1 MADTCDVLV
10 IGCGAIGAATAY
22 YLSKAGMKVIAV
34 DRGDV
39 ASGTSSACDG
49 NVLVVDKQPGFDAKM
64 AYKSQELYKT
74 LQDESLLILS
84 TDSWKCPGC

>member
-34 DRGDV
+34 DRE
-39 ASGTSSACDG
+39 
-49 NVLVVDKQPGFDAKM
+49 M
-64 AYKSQELYKT
+64 
-74 LQDESLLILS
+74 LLRALHQHV
-84 TDSWKCPGC
+84 TETYLL